1 MRLIP
6 GTLTAAALIAAASA
20 SPVLAQAV
28 GMAIVDSSG
37 APVGTVTALRGDNV
51 EVKTDKHAALLPKS
65 SFTLANGKLLF
76 GMTQAQLNSQI
87 EASAAASK
95 ASIAAGAMAKG
106 VNGTDVGKV
115 DTVENGQ
122 VTITL
127 TSGKRLQ
134 LPISGVRGNADG
146 TVTVGYTAEQI
157 EALVSASTSGA
168 TAGQ

>member
-95 ASIAAGAMAKG
+95 AAIAAGAMAKG

>member
-28 GMAIVDSSG
+28 GMPIVDSSG

-95 ASIAAGAMAKG
+95 AAIAAGAMAKG

>member
-95 ASIAAGAMAKG
+95 AAIAAGAMAKG
-106 VNGTDVGKV
+106 VNGTGVGKGE
-115 DTVENGQ
+115 TGENGQ
-122 VTITL
+122 VTDRK
-127 TSGKRLQ
+127 S
-134 LPISGVRGNADG
+134 
-146 TVTVGYTAEQI
+146 
-157 EALVSASTSGA
+157 
-168 TAGQ
+168 